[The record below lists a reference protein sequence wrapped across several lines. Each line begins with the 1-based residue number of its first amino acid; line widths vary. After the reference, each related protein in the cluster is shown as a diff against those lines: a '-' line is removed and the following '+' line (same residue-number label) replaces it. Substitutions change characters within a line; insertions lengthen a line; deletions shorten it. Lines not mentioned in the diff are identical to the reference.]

1 MNSTKRSPTKALMS
15 VLLATIML
23 FGTLLPIV
31 QAVTYSDGYGSHISG
46 NGGDVSGDYNIIA
59 TNDSA
64 IVGYR
69 FSLLSGNTD
78 GSFDNKG
85 SIDVFHEFIPGYYPY
100 HLKFSLGS
108 TTGYNVDKYTLKYW
122 YQHFSSQLSFVKEE
136 KSLAN
141 KVTTGRIDTSKYN
154 YAIATDLGIA
164 LPYSPTIA
172 NSWVLVNTNIDKILD
187 KIKAGT
193 KLSTLSVNQYVFM
206 EPLFAVRINSKTDG
220 EGTCLTTSEYALL
233 GIALLGKDSTG
244 GTSGWSTIR
253 AYTNRSF
260 ASAVITNDYP
270 QQHEDLRIENGSKIA
285 SGNYETFENILV
297 KGYGL
302 CIAWNTSQKQ
312 KEYNITYNLNIYT
325 SKKTFRG

>member
-1 MNSTKRSPTKALMS
+1 M
-15 VLLATIML
+15 
-23 FGTLLPIV
+23 
-31 QAVTYSDGYGSHISG
+31 
-46 NGGDVSGDYNIIA
+46 
-59 TNDSA
+59 
-64 IVGYR
+64 
-69 FSLLSGNTD
+69 
-78 GSFDNKG
+78 
-85 SIDVFHEFIPGYYPY
+85 
-100 HLKFSLGS
+100 
-108 TTGYNVDKYTLKYW
+108 
-122 YQHFSSQLSFVKEE
+122 
-136 KSLAN
+136 AN

-154 YAIATDLGIA
+154 YAIATDLGVS
-164 LPYSPTIA
+164 LPDPTSAGVWI
-172 NSWVLVNTNIDKILD
+172 NGNKVDKILD

-206 EPLFAVRINSKTDG
+206 EPLFAVRINSKSDG

-244 GTSGWSTIR
+244 GKSGWSTIR

-325 SKKTFRG
+325 SKKHSEADKNI